1 MTSHLFYEK
10 QYLHKKGRSKS
21 VFQGGKGCKTSSGT
35 HLAGADGHSTNK
47 YCLAHQNTFLHHP
60 HTNFSKCWLFL
71 EKRSQLWWEAGT
83 GKKSSRKMACTFKEL
98 GSAIFFLIKPKSETK
113 RCYFPLLWKIAS
125 FNWKIIDIVIFA
137 SNSTTENRFND
148 FLLFL
153 GWHKTEKQQYLS

>member
-1 MTSHLFYEK
+1 MALSYSLFALFCTNWSFQVNLRVEK
-10 QYLHKKGRSKS
+10 DFWNYWLHIYSMKNSTCTKKGRSKS

-113 RCYFPLLWKIAS
+113 ILLYCRK
-125 FNWKIIDIVIFA
+125 
-137 SNSTTENRFND
+137 
-148 FLLFL
+148 
-153 GWHKTEKQQYLS
+153 